1 MHLFLLTLSFITT
14 FSYHCRRKSRVYDSE
29 KNVRILN
36 QIHIKSVKLLQ
47 QGNGILEPLPEVD
60 IKLSGDRYKEAVQRI
75 EKEDKCIRDGVT
87 EDVQALF
94 DSLAKQYNCEW
105 RGANNMIFMKDLQ
118 LVVEAPYK
126 PENCTGNDAPALEHL
141 KKVLS
146 GMRAKLNM
154 NENK

>member
-1 MHLFLLTLSFITT
+1 M
-14 FSYHCRRKSRVYDSE
+14 
-29 KNVRILN
+29 N

-75 EKEDKCIRDGVT
+75 EEEDKCIRDGVT

>member
-1 MHLFLLTLSFITT
+1 M
-14 FSYHCRRKSRVYDSE
+14 
-29 KNVRILN
+29 
-36 QIHIKSVKLLQ
+36 HIKSVKLLQ

-75 EKEDKCIRDGVT
+75 EEEDKCIRDGVT

-105 RGANNMIFMKDLQ
+105 RGSNNMIFMKDLQ

>member
-1 MHLFLLTLSFITT
+1 MG
-14 FSYHCRRKSRVYDSE
+14 YR
-29 KNVRILN
+29 
-36 QIHIKSVKLLQ
+36 
-47 QGNGILEPLPEVD
+47 
-60 IKLSGDRYKEAVQRI
+60 IKLIFKGLAEELMGFLKDFLRI
-75 EKEDKCIRDGVT
+75 WCG
-87 EDVQALF
+87 F